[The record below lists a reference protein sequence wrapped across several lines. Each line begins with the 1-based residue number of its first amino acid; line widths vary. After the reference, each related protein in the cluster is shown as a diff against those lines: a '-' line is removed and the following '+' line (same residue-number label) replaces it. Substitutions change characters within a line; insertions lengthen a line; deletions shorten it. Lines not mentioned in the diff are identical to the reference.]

1 MSFHHLLESSVYCL
15 QDNIY
20 YIILGG
26 KKNDMRHR
34 SACSSQ
40 CTTNTDYKFHL
51 IAKQTCL
58 STFNLDS
65 GEYFFLCP
73 AAQCSP
79 VSLRPACVVR
89 LWMQANK
96 LGIFFYFYIFLKI
109 LTSPTYSS
117 HHIFGCSQQYLF
129 LAPPLWH
136 VKWHV

>member
-1 MSFHHLLESSVYCL
+1 MSLLESSVYCL

-20 YIILGG
+20 YIILGR
-26 KKNDMRHR
+26 KKNDMRHW
-34 SACSSQ
+34 SACCSSQ

-65 GEYFFLCP
+65 GEYFFFCP

-96 LGIFFYFYIFLKI
+96 FCIFFYFYIFLKI

-117 HHIFGCSQQYLF
+117 HHIFGCSQCLF